1 MKILITGGTSAT
13 ALKLL
18 KAFTE
23 HQVVLAD
30 YGEVPAFSS
39 AAYHMISLGAKNED
53 TLAHTL
59 LNYCLDENVEA
70 ILPLHHFELVPVAK
84 SAVLF
89 KEFDI
94 EVLLP
99 NHAALAQYSKS
110 GKTENW
116 AVFVQGELIFTTQ
129 ANEMLIHTA
138 QVDQLSG
145 AYYFDHASKEIN
157 LSLITI

>member
-18 KAFTE
+18 KAFTG

-39 AAYHMISLGAKNED
+39 AAYRMISLGAKNED

-99 NHAALAQYSKS
+99 NHAALAQYSNL

-116 AVFVQGELIFTTQ
+116 AVFNQGETIFMTQ
-129 ANEMLIHTA
+129 PNEMLVHKA
-138 QVDQLSG
+138 QTNQLSG
-145 AYYFDHASKEIN
+145 AYYFDATDQEPN

>member
-1 MKILITGGTSAT
+1 MKILITGGRSSI

-18 KAFTE
+18 KAFTADE
-23 HQVVLAD
+23 IVLAD
-30 YGEVPAFSS
+30 YGEVPSFSS
-39 AAYHMISLGAKNED
+39 TAYRLISLGAKNED

-70 ILPLHHFELVPVAK
+70 ILPLHHFEVEAVAK
-84 SAVLF
+84 AAVLF

-99 NHAALAQYSKS
+99 HYADLTLYLKS
-110 GKTENW
+110 TQSSAW
-116 AVFVQGELIFTTQ
+116 AVFNQGELIFATTAHQ
-129 ANEMLIHTA
+129 DLIHQA
-138 QVDQLSG
+138 KIEGISG
-145 AYYFDHASKEIN
+145 AYYLSEAAKPV

>member
-1 MKILITGGTSAT
+1 LKILITGGTSAT

-39 AAYHMISLGAKNED
+39 AAYRMISLGAKNED

-70 ILPLHHFELVPVAK
+70 ILPLHHFEVEPVAK

-89 KEFDI
+89 KEFNI

-99 NHAALAQYSKS
+99 NNENLEQYSKS
-110 GKTENW
+110 NKTENW
-116 AVFVQGELIFTTQ
+116 AVFNQGEPIFMTQSNETLIC
-129 ANEMLIHTA
+129 TA
-138 QVDQLSG
+138 KSNQLSG
-145 AYYFDHASKEIN
+145 AYYFDAAGQEPN